1 MKNEIKNIF
10 LLDDEFPKIAEF
22 ISRGVYGQAINSDD
36 LYHLA
41 LYENWGS
48 LHYLKELI
56 KDIVTSEPYKQG
68 LINLIGYLNPEL
80 ALSDI
85 ENGVTPHVII
95 YDWQYGQ
102 INDLYSQKWLMELIE
117 KSKAFI
123 FVYSQIGETLPQYLN
138 KKEFNQHSNRFQL
151 FLKGSK
157 TNSIFYSEEF
167 ILQFIL
173 MEVVESGKLKIHGF
187 DIEFSQ
193 NNYLKQASDILYL
206 ERIFGRLNLLEEI
219 KKVQF
224 SLNNE
229 TIGKILDSTNE
240 FLYYSEEKKVLISPD
255 NKSTIDKIQSLQKIS
270 FKQVADKFSIQKLEE
285 ALERGIALI

>member
-22 ISRGVYGQAINSDD
+22 ISRGVYGQAINADD

-68 LINLIGYLNPEL
+68 LINLIGYSNPEL

-102 INDLYSQKWLMELIE
+102 INDLYSQKWLIELIE

-187 DIEFSQ
+187 NIEFSQ

-206 ERIFGRLNLLEEI
+206 ERIFGRLKLLEEI

-229 TIGKILDSTNE
+229 TIGKILESTNE

>member
-10 LLDDEFPKIAEF
+10 LLDDEFPKIEEF
-22 ISRGVYGQAINSDD
+22 IARGVYGQAINADD

-68 LINLIGYLNPEL
+68 LINLIGYSNPEL

-102 INDLYSQKWLMELIE
+102 INDLNSQKWLIELIE

-138 KKEFNQHSNRFQL
+138 KKEFNQHSSRFQL

-173 MEVVESGKLKIHGF
+173 MEVAESSKLKIHGF
-187 DIEFSQ
+187 DIEFSK

-224 SLNNE
+224 SLNDE
-229 TIGKILDSTNE
+229 TIGKILDSSNE